1 MSGQFT
7 IAIVAK
13 PCLPGK
19 VKTRLHPDFTFEQ
32 AAVLAEISLKRTMD
46 AVRAVS
52 NAQPLLF
59 FDGDE
64 MPDWAWGFRLLRQP
78 QGELDERIGYLFDSV
93 QGPLLLIG
101 MDTPQVS
108 SELLERAVRDWSH
121 SAWLGLAPD
130 GGFWALG
137 MRQPDGSLIRG
148 VQMSQQDTG
157 QQQLKRVFDHF
168 GSQLGMLDELEDFD
182 NRESALRVADLI
194 PDSTFSSL
202 VRSYVAA

>member
-1 MSGQFT
+1 VSASFT

-13 PCLPGK
+13 PCVPGK

-32 AAVLAEISLKRTMD
+32 AAVLAETSLKRTLD
-46 AVRAVS
+46 AVRAVP

-64 MPDWAWGFRLLRQP
+64 LPDWAWGFHLLRQP
-78 QGELDERIGYLFDSV
+78 GGDLDERLAHLFDSV

-108 SELLERAVRDWSH
+108 SEQLERVVRDWSH

-137 MRQPDGSLIRG
+137 MREPDGSLIRG
-148 VQMSQQDTG
+148 VQMSQEDTG
-157 QQQLKRVFDHF
+157 QQQLKRVFDRF
-168 GSQLGMLDELEDFD
+168 GSRLRLLEELEDFD
-182 NRESALRVADLI
+182 NRESALRVANLI

-202 VRSYVAA
+202 VHSYLTA

>member
-1 MSGQFT
+1 MSAQFT

-13 PCLPGK
+13 PCVPGK
-19 VKTRLHPDFTFEQ
+19 VKTRLHPDFSFEQ
-32 AAVLAEISLKRTMD
+32 AAVLAETSLRRTMD
-46 AVRAVS
+46 AVRAVN

-64 MPDWAWGFRLLRQP
+64 LPDWAWGFHLLRQP
-78 QGELDERIGYLFDSV
+78 EGELDERLGYLFDSV
-93 QGPLLLIG
+93 EGPLLLIG

-108 SELLERAVRDWSH
+108 SQLLERAVRDWSH

-148 VQMSQQDTG
+148 VQMSQENTG
-157 QQQLKRVFDHF
+157 QQQLKRVFDRF
-168 GSQLGMLDELEDFD
+168 GPQLGLLDELEDFD

-202 VRSYVAA
+202 VHSYTTA